1 MLIIEDLQSTGNYEE
16 DTENHIKVRLKFHS
30 IVIVQ
35 R

>member
-1 MLIIEDLQSTGNYEE
+1 MVIIDLQSTGNYEE